1 MGGCLSRKKGSSLN
15 AAAPVSVAA
24 MEAVGPDK
32 LCHTNAFKG
41 EADVKIREKLGREE
55 KVKKQVAVEEEGL
68 VKKEIFVIKHRKSH
82 DREKPSPPPQKDV
95 PSVEENK
102 VAPAIP
108 SSTNINPSVDVVET
122 GNNVSNM
129 VVRTSSCTK
138 EELDAILIHCGR
150 LSRSN
155 SSGAG
160 KAASSGRKYSGH
172 KRSYD
177 LDHNDQDQDL
187 EVAPT
192 ANYDAKKRGSGSNCN
207 YDEDDETGSERRQH
221 RQRHRHSRRPSPSS
235 SSQGRRRTPSRERE
249 QRSGSRERG
258 SGSSSSGRRVS
269 QSPGRRSET
278 TPTANSIGT
287 SNANNTTNT
296 GNRPG
301 KMVSVPATV
310 SSLTMDRS
318 NNGEESQTAN
328 AIKRISVKRNV
339 GDAALAG
346 SRGAASPRSQSPART
361 NAKGSNENNQQQPS
375 LSRNSSRKADQS
387 PYRRNPLSEI
397 DPNSLVYAQATGN
410 NKTVCV
416 NNNNSGSRVQT
427 RNKEIEG
434 QAAVKES
441 ISVVNQKPNAETNNR
456 PVAEGTNYRG
466 SSNIVKEAPV
476 IAEEAKVQ
484 LPMSTL
490 VASGADFKPQTL
502 TRSRSA
508 RRSRDL
514 DFNPETLLNPNPSYT
529 ALLLEDIQN
538 FHQKNNITTTP
549 SFSVPPCVTK
559 ACSILE
565 AVADLNSTTSSN
577 LSCAFVEDRRSPTT
591 MGANLVGKKL
601 TEAKDPFV
609 ESEVLVSDDLMEPSF
624 HKYVTVRRGG
634 TSCVEEMDEQESSG
648 SNSFVGG
655 SQQNWGY
662 STTSS
667 WEPNSAD
674 STDRWTSRS
683 NTRDEDE
690 KNPAGFQKHAV
701 SESGLNMEEARRGFS
716 GQRTGIG
723 RGRLGSSKNLHSNPI
738 VAATAST

>member
-55 KVKKQVAVEEEGL
+55 KVKKQVAVEEEG
-68 VKKEIFVIKHRKSH
+68 
-82 DREKPSPPPQKDV
+82 
-95 PSVEENK
+95 
-102 VAPAIP
+102 
-108 SSTNINPSVDVVET
+108 TNINPSVDVVET

-258 SGSSSSGRRVS
+258 SGSSSSGRRAWKNGLS
-269 QSPGRRSET
+269 SCYSF
-278 TPTANSIGT
+278 
-287 SNANNTTNT
+287 
-296 GNRPG
+296 
-301 KMVSVPATV
+301 
-310 SSLTMDRS
+310 SLTMDRS